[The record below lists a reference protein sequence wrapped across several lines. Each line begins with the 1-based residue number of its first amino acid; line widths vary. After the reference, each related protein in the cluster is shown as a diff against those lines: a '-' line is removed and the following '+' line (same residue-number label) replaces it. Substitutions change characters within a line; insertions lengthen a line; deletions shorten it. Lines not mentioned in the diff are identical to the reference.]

1 MHMTRPSPYIAVLH
15 QYSVNRE
22 TSLSLQPVGRKLLAP
37 AFAYTCTGLATC
49 NFTGHSDQI
58 KSLPPGRE
66 YRSAT
71 ATGDFRYTQI
81 SLLQGQARCL
91 AFPLSCRSP
100 NRHPPGLFSHR
111 ERLLLRPEGP
121 YILMRTILRHAT
133 YVGGFRLPVSHHF
146 PTADLSRQVS
156 LSVRAE
162 IPRASKHWHALFIE
176 LAIGMVQIWNCQV
189 SFSGSTRYTP
199 SFDGHSRNTKTPFR
213 LLPLETTFAVP
224 PASSSSH

>member
-1 MHMTRPSPYIAVLH
+1 MTRPSPYIAVLH
-15 QYSVNRE
+15 QYSVNRK
-22 TSLSLQPVGRKLLAP
+22 TSLSLRPVDHKLLAP
-37 AFAYTCTGLATC
+37 AFAYTCTGLITC
-49 NFTGHSDQI
+49 NFTVRSEKMSCRNSDQKGSAI
-58 KSLPPGRE
+58 RLPIPDSSVIPEFLR
-66 YRSAT
+66 
-71 ATGDFRYTQI
+71 FK
-81 SLLQGQARCL
+81 ARRIGWPPC
-91 AFPLSCRSP
+91 
-100 NRHPPGLFSHR
+100 RHPGCHTGTLSGLFSHR